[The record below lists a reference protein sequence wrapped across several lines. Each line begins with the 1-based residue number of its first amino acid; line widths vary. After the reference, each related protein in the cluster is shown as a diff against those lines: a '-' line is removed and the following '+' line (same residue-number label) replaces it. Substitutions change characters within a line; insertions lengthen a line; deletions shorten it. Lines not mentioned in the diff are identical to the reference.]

1 MWRTL
6 LRGGCT
12 CATVLPLDFANYDK
26 VSKDLKTSQDFV
38 NRPPD
43 NETGKD
49 RLYMMFST
57 DDTGTISSELNSI
70 YQASFM
76 GFLGGAIYGGFH
88 KSRGAYMD
96 FMDNN
101 QATAFKSHFDAKV
114 KLFIRHKK
122 NAFFFSIISLV
133 VRRKNSKI
141 K

>member
-1 MWRTL
+1 MLRTL

-12 CATVLPLDFANYDK
+12 CASLLPLDFANYDK
-26 VSKDLKTSQDFV
+26 VSKELKTSQDFS

-76 GFLGGAIYGGFH
+76 GFLSGAIYGGFL

-114 KLFIRHKK
+114 KPLFNRSKY
-122 NAFFFSIISLV
+122 FFSILYFT
-133 VRRKNSKI
+133 
-141 K
+141 